1 MLENYLTTS
10 LKQIKKKWVLIF
22 TSLTICYF
30 YANHE
35 PDPEEEITFYI
46 ANDNNE
52 NLFRIKIK
60 RCFLNRY
67 QNIYYSIKN
76 GDIVSS
82 ISFNFPL
89 YTFSGTPET
98 SPYELI
104 KQCNNQIDIVKSGA
118 YEIININPM
127 SYSEKTFSSH
137 EIKTEKNDLIHID
150 GGRVKIDRLFF
161 PNKRSKTYKTIIR
174 YFNIQDKPANN
185 PKNIGD
191 LTHDSFL
198 NHFNLYTPLNDH
210 LELEYTI
217 WTRFYNYKPIIE
229 DAHASFHPNQCIEEI
244 GYCVPNNPADII
256 YDAIQHQE
264 NLIDCNECIDA
275 LKANDKRV
283 VDFFL
288 HLSLR

>member
-1 MLENYLTTS
+1 M
-10 LKQIKKKWVLIF
+10 IF

-46 ANDNNE
+46 ANNNNE

-60 RCFLNRY
+60 RYFLNRY

-104 KQCNNQIDIVKSGA
+104 KQCNNQIDIVNTGA

-127 SYSEKTFSSH
+127 SYSKKHFYLMKLKQKKT
-137 EIKTEKNDLIHID
+137 T
-150 GGRVKIDRLFF
+150 
-161 PNKRSKTYKTIIR
+161 
-174 YFNIQDKPANN
+174 
-185 PKNIGD
+185 
-191 LTHDSFL
+191 
-198 NHFNLYTPLNDH
+198 
-210 LELEYTI
+210 
-217 WTRFYNYKPIIE
+217 
-229 DAHASFHPNQCIEEI
+229 
-244 GYCVPNNPADII
+244 
-256 YDAIQHQE
+256 
-264 NLIDCNECIDA
+264 
-275 LKANDKRV
+275 
-283 VDFFL
+283 
-288 HLSLR
+288 